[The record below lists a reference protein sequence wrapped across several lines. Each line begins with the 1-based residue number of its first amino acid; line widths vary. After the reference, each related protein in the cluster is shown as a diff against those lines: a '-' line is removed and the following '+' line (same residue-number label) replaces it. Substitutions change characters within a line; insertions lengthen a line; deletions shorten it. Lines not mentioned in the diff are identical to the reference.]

1 VSARNWIEDVLLGL
15 GVGCELL
22 CVLGLLLMRNA
33 LARLHYSMA
42 ATTVGL
48 FLIVVAVVVHE
59 SFEQAGINAIA
70 VGAFLFLL
78 NPLLANATARAI
90 RRREAGEPAVRSEQE
105 PQP

>member
-1 VSARNWIEDVLLGL
+1 VTARAWIEDALLAF

-48 FLIVVAVVVHE
+48 IAIVAAVVVHE
-59 SFEQAGINAIA
+59 SVKQAGINAIV

-78 NPLLANATARAI
+78 NPILANATARAI
-90 RRREAGEPAVRSEQE
+90 RRREFGEVAIRPEEERH
-105 PQP
+105 P

>member
-1 VSARNWIEDVLLGL
+1 VTLRDWIEDVLLAL

-48 FLIVVAVVVHE
+48 ILIVAAVVVHE
-59 SFEQAGINAIA
+59 SFKQPGINAIA

-90 RRREAGEPAVRSEQE
+90 RRRELGEIAARSEE
-105 PQP
+105 EARA

>member
-1 VSARNWIEDVLLGL
+1 MTARNGVEDVLLAL

-42 ATTVGL
+42 ATSVGL
-48 FLIVVAVVVHE
+48 ILIVAAVVVHE
-59 SFEQAGINAIA
+59 SFKQAGINAIA

-78 NPLLANATARAI
+78 NPVLANATARAI
-90 RRREAGEPAVRSEQE
+90 RRREHGELAIRPEEE
-105 PQP
+105 PRA

>member
-1 VSARNWIEDVLLGL
+1 MTARNWVEYILLAL

-42 ATTVGL
+42 ATSVGL
-48 FLIVVAVVVHE
+48 ILIVAAVVVHE
-59 SFEQAGINAIA
+59 SFKQAGINAIA

-78 NPLLANATARAI
+78 NPVLANATARAI
-90 RRREAGEPAVRSEQE
+90 RRRELGELGVRPDQE
-105 PQP
+105 P